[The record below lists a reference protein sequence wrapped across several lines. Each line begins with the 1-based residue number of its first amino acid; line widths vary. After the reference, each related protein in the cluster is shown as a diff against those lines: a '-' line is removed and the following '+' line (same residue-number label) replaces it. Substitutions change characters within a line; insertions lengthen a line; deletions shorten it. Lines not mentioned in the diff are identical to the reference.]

1 MYQIGEFVVCGN
13 KGVCRIDDISMLD
26 MAGTG
31 TEKEY
36 YILKPLYMAAST
48 IYILVTSA
56 QESLRKV
63 LTKEEAQE
71 LIQTIPDIPLITVA
85 NDKML
90 EQEYR
95 GCMRTNQCE
104 EWIKIIKTINS
115 RKIIRLEAGRKLT
128 AIDNRYSKLA
138 EESLYGELAVALDIP
153 KESVEEFIAEVLD
166 KPDTINA

>member
-1 MYQIGEFVVCGN
+1 MYQIGEYVVCGN
-13 KGVCRIDDISMLD
+13 KGVCCVDDISMLD

-48 IYILVTSA
+48 IYILVSA
-56 QESLRKV
+56 DDSLRKV

-71 LIQTIPDIPLITVA
+71 LIQTIPDIPLISVA

-95 GCMRTNQCE
+95 TCMKTNQCE
-104 EWIKIIKTINS
+104 EWVKILKTINS
-115 RKIIRLEAGRKLT
+115 RKKIRLEAGRKLT

-138 EESLYGELAVALDIP
+138 EDSLYGELAVALDIP